1 MNKKRLVLAA
11 VLAAV
16 VAGLAIYVGKPVI
29 LIALLGPA
37 IIVADVLRRA
47 PQEDAAAD
55 EAAPP
60 APVKEN
66 VLILGTGMIAVRFLA
81 EIAADEDGPY
91 TVSAFID
98 ETGTHARNVINGVHV
113 CGSLSELPVIAAET
127 EAKAL
132 LIAARLDSDRFAAA
146 ANMARASGLSVYAL
160 PEEKRNSL
168 NAGYRDLI
176 LFDN

>member
-11 VLAAV
+11 ILAVV
-16 VAGLAIYVGKPVI
+16 VAGLAIYVGKPIV

-37 IIVADVLRRA
+37 IIVADMLRRP
-47 PQEDAAAD
+47 PQE
-55 EAAPP
+55 EMTPEETAPP

-81 EIAADEDGPY
+81 EISADADSPY
-91 TVSAFID
+91 AVAAFID
-98 ETGTHARNVINGVHV
+98 ETGTHARNVINGVRV
-113 CGSLSELPVIAAET
+113 CGSLSELPVIAGET
-127 EAKAL
+127 DAKAL
-132 LIAARLDSDRFAAA
+132 LIAARLDVDRFTAAV
-146 ANMARASGLSVYAL
+146 NMARASGLSVYAL